1 MTNPD
6 RSAIIYK
13 PSGGGEK
20 RGKAGESESVL
31 RKKLLKKV
39 KNLLTN
45 PTESDIIIRSPQE
58 RGRAKGSESERSSK
72 KLEKSL
78 KNLLT
83 KEAKCGRI

>member
-13 PSGGGEK
+13 PSGGEK
-20 RGKAGESESVL
+20 REGERERAKAACEKNFWE
-31 RKKLLKKV
+31 KA

-58 RGRAKGSESERSSK
+58 RERAKGSESERSSK
-72 KLEKSL
+72 K
-78 KNLLT
+78 T
-83 KEAKCGRI
+83 

>member
-13 PSGGGEK
+13 PSGGRKE
-20 RGKAGESESVL
+20 RESGRE
-31 RKKLLKKV
+31 RKLPAKKTFEKKV

-58 RGRAKGSESERSSK
+58 RERAKGSESERSSK
-72 KLEKSL
+72 KL
-78 KNLLT
+78 
-83 KEAKCGRI
+83 